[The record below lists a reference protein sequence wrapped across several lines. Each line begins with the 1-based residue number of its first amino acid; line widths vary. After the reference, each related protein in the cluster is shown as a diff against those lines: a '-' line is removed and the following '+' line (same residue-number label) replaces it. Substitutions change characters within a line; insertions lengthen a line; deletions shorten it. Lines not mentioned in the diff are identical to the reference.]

1 MATGKPYRY
10 LVSGDRVKR
19 YDVSRADLQV
29 RIGLPVSSKDDS
41 QTVLMPQSQSSD
53 DDEDKIS
60 DGIVDNRKYVATLAQ
75 VL

>member
-29 RIGLPVSSKDDS
+29 R
-41 QTVLMPQSQSSD
+41 PQSQSSD